1 MDLNQEKEMVFRAQ
15 RDPEAFGLLFD
26 KYYQEIYGYILKRTI
41 NVQLTEDIVSE
52 TFFKALNNLKKFKW
66 QAVPFSSWLYRIA
79 INELNDHFRVSQK
92 TSLSL
97 NELQENSGFDIQS
110 ESNLEIE
117 LMEKQNELEKHQS
130 FIQMHKKVKEL
141 PDIYQEVIALKYF
154 EKKKISEIAEIL
166 NKKEGTI
173 KSLLSR
179 GIDKLKEL
187 M

>member
-1 MDLNQEKEMVFRAQ
+1 MDLTQEKELVLKAQ

-26 KYYQEIYGYILKRTI
+26 KYYPQIYGYILKRTI

-79 INELNDHFRVSQK
+79 TNELNDHYRGSQK
-92 TSLSL
+92 TSFSL
-97 NELQENSGFDIQS
+97 NELQEKSGFDIES
-110 ESNLEIE
+110 ESNLEAE
-117 LMEKQNELEKHQS
+117 LIEKQNDLEKHEA
-130 FIQMHKKVKEL
+130 FIKMHNKIKEL
-141 PDIYQEVIALKYF
+141 PEVYQEVIVLKYF
-154 EKKKISEIAEIL
+154 EKKKIIEIAEIL
-166 NKKEGTI
+166 NKKEGTV

-179 GIDKLKEL
+179 GIDQLKEL